1 MNRWNAEGTEVKEG
15 RREGGDEL
23 SKRIIGAAMKVHTA
37 LGPGL
42 LESAYEACLCFELEK
57 SRIKVER
64 QKKLPIIYEELR
76 LEEGYR
82 IDILVEGQ
90 IVVELKAISKLE
102 PVHEAQLLSY
112 LRLSNC
118 KLGLLLNFHVA
129 HMRDGIRR
137 VINSRH

>member
-1 MNRWNAEGTEVKEG
+1 MKEG

-23 SKRIIGAAMKVHTA
+23 TKRIIGAAMKVHTS

-42 LESAYEACLCFELEK
+42 LESAYEACLCFELQK
-57 SRIKVER
+57 AGIKVER

-82 IDILVEGQ
+82 IDILVDGQ

-137 VINSRH
+137 VINSRQKM

>member
-1 MNRWNAEGTEVKEG
+1 VKEG

-23 SKRIIGAAMKVHTA
+23 TKRIIGAAMKVHTS

-42 LESAYEACLCFELEK
+42 LESAYEACLCFELQK
-57 SRIKVER
+57 AGIKVER

-82 IDILVEGQ
+82 IDILVDGQ

-137 VINSRH
+137 VINSRQKM